1 MLKTVNYYTYKG
13 YVLKTENIYTYKG
26 YVLNTVN
33 IYTYKGYEG
42 YLGSAGDMHVYI
54 RTVTKDC
61 MLKKVDIL
69 YLKNSEHF
77 ILAKVVKSGE
87 VLQ

>member
-13 YVLKTENIYTYKG
+13 YVLKTVNIYTYKG

-61 MLKKVDIL
+61 MLKTVDIL
-69 YLKNSEHF
+69 YLKTVN
-77 ILAKVVKSGE
+77 ILY
-87 VLQ
+87 LQKL

>member
-13 YVLKTENIYTYKG
+13 YVLKTVNIYTYKG
-26 YVLNTVN
+26 YVLKTVN

-54 RTVTKDC
+54 RTVTKDS
-61 MLKKVDIL
+61 MLKTVDIL
-69 YLKNSEHF
+69 YLKTMN
-77 ILAKVVKSGE
+77 ILY
-87 VLQ
+87 LQRL